1 MKYLTT
7 IKTGILAAL
16 CCLAGC
22 KEEALVAEVPAPGE
36 GNSVPTGETRFVLPD
51 AEGTNA
57 HIWNGEDIQFELR
70 RGTNDDKEIT
80 ATFDTSEET
89 LDAMTAKYAEMKG
102 INLFKLLRTESYELP
117 QTVILAPS
125 EQSATISIKIK
136 DVEEGTFVLP
146 LVLKSGEQE
155 LGVQFVEVIKH
166 PATDIDMAWL
176 DRTPSVSEPRFVAI
190 IETAENDLRNAG
202 NYVLYPNGT
211 AQPETR
217 RPLFDMTV
225 IFSANMNWDAINGKP
240 VLYYN
245 ESVRRILDNRDVF
258 VKPLQDKGIKV
269 LLSIMPNHQA
279 IGFSNLDI
287 TGERTMIK
295 EFARDIHEAIQQYG
309 LDGVM
314 FDDEYANYP
323 ETAES
328 EQPGRPMVQMGSFH
342 FLIKELR
349 DLMPFVE
356 GQAWKDRHN
365 LITLYNTGPF
375 TNGAG
380 NGWCLFGNKFD
391 LIQKHEQG
399 WADERYGNPI
409 AEDKKAVREWV
420 KNPANQPVLDEIAQ
434 IKVGELFD
442 YIWNANYLRGDD
454 YQYSFSS
461 GKATDTWIAGLE
473 GETAPKKYGVAS
485 FEMSLE
491 NSYGRIQHKRMFW
504 EYMPGEA
511 GLRNED
517 LTTTLKKQK
526 EGGYES
532 IICFNLQY
540 IPDTWNETECKNL
553 YLQDFPMFLTQL
565 RNAAATT
572 EDTKPIVQF
581 EGTNYDTVIS
591 SYLK

>member
-117 QTVILAPS
+117 QTIILAPS
-125 EQSATISIKIK
+125 EQSVPVTVKIK

-146 LVLKSGEQE
+146 LVLKSGEKE

-166 PATDIDMAWL
+166 PAADFDMAWL
-176 DRTPSVSEPRFVAI
+176 DRTPSVTEPRLIAI

-295 EFARDIHEAIQQYG
+295 DFARDIHEAVTQYG

-328 EQPGRPMVQMGSFH
+328 EQPGRPMIQMGSFH

-349 DLMPFVE
+349 DLMPLVE

-375 TNGAG
+375 TNGTTG
-380 NGWCLFGNKFD
+380 NGWCLFSNKFD
-391 LIQKHEQG
+391 LIKNETDG
-399 WADERYGNPI
+399 WKDERATGPI

-434 IKVGELFD
+434 IKVGELLDF
-442 YIWNANYLRGDD
+442 IWNDNYTRARTHKD
-454 YQYSFSS
+454 SS
-461 GKATDTWIAGLE
+461 TGKTEDTWIAGL
-473 GETAPKKYGVAS
+473 YDGVNAEEKFGAAS
-485 FEMSLE
+485 LEMSLE
-491 NSYGRIQHKRMFW
+491 ADHTIKHVRRFWDSDGEGGRI
-504 EYMPGEA
+504 ESVPA
-511 GLRNED
+511 SLNV
-517 LTTTLKKQK
+517 QK
-526 EGGYES
+526 TGGFQS
-532 IICFNLQY
+532 LICFNLQY
-540 IPDTWNETECKNL
+540 VPDTWNDAPFANL
-553 YLQDFPMFLTQL
+553 YLNDFEKMILPGLGNTNSPEV
-565 RNAAATT
+565 R
-572 EDTKPIVQF
+572 F

>member
-117 QTVILAPS
+117 QTIILAPS
-125 EQSATISIKIK
+125 EQSVPVTVKIK

-146 LVLKSGEQE
+146 LVLKSGEKE

-166 PATDIDMAWL
+166 PAADFDMAWL
-176 DRTPSVSEPRFVAI
+176 DRTPSVTEPRLIAI

-295 EFARDIHEAIQQYG
+295 DFASDIHEAVTQYG

-328 EQPGRPMVQMGSFH
+328 EQPGRPMIQMGSFH

-349 DLMPFVE
+349 DLMPLVE

-375 TNGAG
+375 TNGTTG
-380 NGWCLFGNKFD
+380 NGWCLFSNKFD
-391 LIQKHEQG
+391 LIKNETDG
-399 WADERYGNPI
+399 WEDERATGPI

-434 IKVGELFD
+434 IKVGELLDF
-442 YIWNANYLRGDD
+442 IWNDNYTRARTHKD
-454 YQYSFSS
+454 SS
-461 GKATDTWIAGLE
+461 TGKTEDTWIAGL
-473 GETAPKKYGVAS
+473 YDGVNAEEKFGAAS
-485 FEMSLE
+485 LEMSLE
-491 NSYGRIQHKRMFW
+491 ADYTIKHVRRFWENDGLEGGRI
-504 EYMPGEA
+504 ESVPA
-511 GLRNED
+511 SLNV
-517 LTTTLKKQK
+517 QK
-526 EGGYES
+526 TGGFQS
-532 IICFNLQY
+532 LICFNLQY
-540 IPDTWNETECKNL
+540 VPDTWNDAPFANL
-553 YLQDFPMFLTQL
+553 YLNDFETMILPGLGNTNSPEV
-565 RNAAATT
+565 R
-572 EDTKPIVQF
+572 F

>member
-7 IKTGILAAL
+7 IKIGILAAL

-117 QTVILAPS
+117 QTIILAPS
-125 EQSATISIKIK
+125 EQSVPVTVKIK

-146 LVLKSGEQE
+146 LVLKSGEKE

-166 PATDIDMAWL
+166 PAADFDMAWL
-176 DRTPSVSEPRFVAI
+176 DRTPSVTEPRLIAI

-295 EFARDIHEAIQQYG
+295 DFASDIHEAVTQYG

-328 EQPGRPMVQMGSFH
+328 EQPGRPMIQMGSFH

-349 DLMPFVE
+349 DLMPLVE

-375 TNGAG
+375 TNGTTG
-380 NGWCLFGNKFD
+380 NGWCLFSNKFD
-391 LIQKHEQG
+391 LIKNETDG
-399 WADERYGNPI
+399 WEDERATGPI

-434 IKVGELFD
+434 IKVGELLDF
-442 YIWNANYLRGDD
+442 IWNDNYTRARTHKD
-454 YQYSFSS
+454 SS
-461 GKATDTWIAGLE
+461 TGKTEDTWIAGL
-473 GETAPKKYGVAS
+473 YDGVNAEEKFGAAS
-485 FEMSLE
+485 LEMSLE
-491 NSYGRIQHKRMFW
+491 ADYTIKHVRRFWENDGMEGGRI
-504 EYMPGEA
+504 ESVPA
-511 GLRNED
+511 SLNV
-517 LTTTLKKQK
+517 QK
-526 EGGYES
+526 TGGFQS
-532 IICFNLQY
+532 LICFNLQY
-540 IPDTWNETECKNL
+540 VPDTWNDAPFANL
-553 YLQDFPMFLTQL
+553 YLNDFETMILPGLGNTNSPEV
-565 RNAAATT
+565 R
-572 EDTKPIVQF
+572 F

>member
-117 QTVILAPS
+117 QTIILAPS
-125 EQSATISIKIK
+125 EQSVPVTVKIK

-146 LVLKSGEQE
+146 LVLKSGEKE

-166 PATDIDMAWL
+166 PAADFDMAWL
-176 DRTPSVSEPRFVAI
+176 DRTPSVTEPRLIAI

-295 EFARDIHEAIQQYG
+295 DFASDIHEAVTQYG

-328 EQPGRPMVQMGSFH
+328 EQPGRPMIQMGSFH

-349 DLMPFVE
+349 DLMPLVE

-375 TNGAG
+375 TNGTTG
-380 NGWCLFGNKFD
+380 NGWCLFSNRFD
-391 LIQKHEQG
+391 LIKNETNG
-399 WADERYGNPI
+399 WEDERATGPI

-420 KNPANQPVLDEIAQ
+420 KNPTNQPVLDEIAQ
-434 IKVGELFD
+434 IKVGELLDF
-442 YIWNANYLRGDD
+442 IWNDNYTRARTYKD
-454 YQYSFSS
+454 SS
-461 GKATDTWIAGLE
+461 TGKTEDTWIAGL
-473 GETAPKKYGVAS
+473 YDGVNAEEKFGAAS
-485 FEMSLE
+485 LEMSLE
-491 NSYGRIQHKRMFW
+491 ADYTIKHVRRFWENDGLEGGRI
-504 EYMPGEA
+504 ESVPA
-511 GLRNED
+511 SLNV
-517 LTTTLKKQK
+517 QK
-526 EGGYES
+526 TGGFQS
-532 IICFNLQY
+532 LICFNLQY
-540 IPDTWNETECKNL
+540 VPDTWNDAPFANL
-553 YLQDFPMFLTQL
+553 YLNDFETMILPGLGNTNSPEV
-565 RNAAATT
+565 R
-572 EDTKPIVQF
+572 F

>member
-7 IKTGILAAL
+7 IKIGILAAL

-70 RGTNDDKEIT
+70 RGTNDNKEIT

-117 QTVILAPS
+117 QTIILAPS
-125 EQSATISIKIK
+125 EQSVPVTVKIK

-146 LVLKSGEQE
+146 LVLKSGEKE

-166 PATDIDMAWL
+166 PAADFDMAWL
-176 DRTPSVSEPRFVAI
+176 DRTPSVTEPRLIAI

-295 EFARDIHEAIQQYG
+295 DFASDIHEAVTQYG

-328 EQPGRPMVQMGSFH
+328 EQPGRPMIQMGSFH

-349 DLMPFVE
+349 DLMPLVE

-375 TNGAG
+375 TNGTTG
-380 NGWCLFGNKFD
+380 NGWCLFSNKFD
-391 LIQKHEQG
+391 LIKNETDG
-399 WADERYGNPI
+399 WEDERATGPI

-434 IKVGELFD
+434 IKVGELLDF
-442 YIWNANYLRGDD
+442 IWNDNYTRARTHKD
-454 YQYSFSS
+454 SS
-461 GKATDTWIAGLE
+461 TGRTGDTWIAGL
-473 GETAPKKYGVAS
+473 YDGVNAEEKFGAAS
-485 FEMSLE
+485 LEMSLE
-491 NSYGRIQHKRMFW
+491 ADHTIKHVRRFWDSDGLEGGRI
-504 EYMPGEA
+504 ESVPA
-511 GLRNED
+511 SLNV
-517 LTTTLKKQK
+517 QK
-526 EGGYES
+526 TGGFQS
-532 IICFNLQY
+532 LICFNLQY
-540 IPDTWNETECKNL
+540 VPDTWNDAPFANL
-553 YLQDFPMFLTQL
+553 YLNDFKSIIFPSLGNTNSPEV
-565 RNAAATT
+565 R
-572 EDTKPIVQF
+572 F

>member
-117 QTVILAPS
+117 QTIILAPS
-125 EQSATISIKIK
+125 EQSVPVTVKIK

-146 LVLKSGEQE
+146 LVLKSGEKE

-166 PATDIDMAWL
+166 PAADFDMAWL
-176 DRTPSVSEPRFVAI
+176 DRTPSVTEPRLIAI

-295 EFARDIHEAIQQYG
+295 DFASDIHEAVTQYG

-328 EQPGRPMVQMGSFH
+328 EQPGRPMIQMGSFH

-349 DLMPFVE
+349 DLMPLVE

-375 TNGAG
+375 TNGTTG
-380 NGWCLFGNKFD
+380 NGWCLFSNKFD
-391 LIQKHEQG
+391 LIKNETDG
-399 WADERYGNPI
+399 WEDERLTGPI

-434 IKVGELFD
+434 IKVGELLDF
-442 YIWNANYLRGDD
+442 IWNDNYRQTRTHKD
-454 YQYSFSS
+454 SS
-461 GKATDTWIAGLE
+461 TGKTKDTWIAGL
-473 GETAPKKYGVAS
+473 YDGVNAEEKFGAAS
-485 FEMSLE
+485 LEMSLE
-491 NSYGRIQHKRMFW
+491 ADYTIQHVKQFW
-504 EYMPGEA
+504 ENDG
-511 GLRNED
+511 
-517 LTTTLKKQK
+517 T
-526 EGGYES
+526 EGGRTES
-532 IICFNLQY
+532 VPTSLDNQKTGGFQSLICFNLQY
-540 IPDTWNETECKNL
+540 VPDTWNDAPFANL
-553 YLQDFPMFLTQL
+553 YLNDFEKMILPGLGNTNSPEV
-565 RNAAATT
+565 R
-572 EDTKPIVQF
+572 F

>member
-7 IKTGILAAL
+7 IKIGILAAL

-117 QTVILAPS
+117 QTIILAPS
-125 EQSATISIKIK
+125 EQSVPVTVKIK

-146 LVLKSGEQE
+146 LVLKSGEKE

-166 PATDIDMAWL
+166 PAADFDMAWL
-176 DRTPSVSEPRFVAI
+176 DRTPSVTEPRLIAI

-295 EFARDIHEAIQQYG
+295 DFASDIHEAVTQYG

-328 EQPGRPMVQMGSFH
+328 EQPGRPMIQMGSFH

-349 DLMPFVE
+349 DLMPLVE

-375 TNGAG
+375 TNGTTG
-380 NGWCLFGNKFD
+380 NGWCLFSNKFD
-391 LIQKHEQG
+391 LIKNETDG
-399 WADERYGNPI
+399 WEDERATGPI

-434 IKVGELFD
+434 IKVGELLDF
-442 YIWNANYLRGDD
+442 IWNDNYTRARTHKD
-454 YQYSFSS
+454 SS
-461 GKATDTWIAGLE
+461 TGKTGDTWIAGL
-473 GETAPKKYGVAS
+473 YDGVNAEEKFGAAS
-485 FEMSLE
+485 LEMSLE
-491 NSYGRIQHKRMFW
+491 ADHTIKHVRRFWESDGTEGGRI
-504 EYMPGEA
+504 ESVPA
-511 GLRNED
+511 SLNV
-517 LTTTLKKQK
+517 QK
-526 EGGYES
+526 TGGFQS
-532 IICFNLQY
+532 LICFNLQY
-540 IPDTWNETECKNL
+540 VPDTWNDAPFANL
-553 YLQDFPMFLTQL
+553 YLNDFENMILPGLGNTNSPEV
-565 RNAAATT
+565 R
-572 EDTKPIVQF
+572 F

>member
-117 QTVILAPS
+117 QTIILAPS
-125 EQSATISIKIK
+125 EQSVPVTVKIK

-146 LVLKSGEQE
+146 LVLKSGEKE

-166 PATDIDMAWL
+166 PAADFDMAWL
-176 DRTPSVSEPRFVAI
+176 DRTPSVTEPRLIAI

-295 EFARDIHEAIQQYG
+295 DFASDIHEAVTQYG

-328 EQPGRPMVQMGSFH
+328 EQPGRPMIQMGSFH

-349 DLMPFVE
+349 DLMPLVE

-375 TNGAG
+375 TNGTTG
-380 NGWCLFGNKFD
+380 NGWCLFSNKFD
-391 LIQKHEQG
+391 LIKNETDG
-399 WADERYGNPI
+399 WEDERATGPI

-434 IKVGELFD
+434 IKVGELLDF
-442 YIWNANYLRGDD
+442 IWNDNYTRARTHKD
-454 YQYSFSS
+454 SS
-461 GKATDTWIAGLE
+461 TGKTENTWIAGL
-473 GETAPKKYGVAS
+473 YDGVNAEEKFGAAS
-485 FEMSLE
+485 LEMSLE
-491 NSYGRIQHKRMFW
+491 ADYTIKHVRRFWENDGLEGGRI
-504 EYMPGEA
+504 ESVPA
-511 GLRNED
+511 SLNV
-517 LTTTLKKQK
+517 QK
-526 EGGYES
+526 TGGFQS
-532 IICFNLQY
+532 LICFNLQY
-540 IPDTWNETECKNL
+540 VPDTWNDAPFANL
-553 YLQDFPMFLTQL
+553 YLNDFETMILPGLGNTNSPEV
-565 RNAAATT
+565 R
-572 EDTKPIVQF
+572 F

>member
-7 IKTGILAAL
+7 IKIGILAAL

-70 RGTNDDKEIT
+70 RGTNDNKEIT

-102 INLFKLLRTESYELP
+102 INLFKLLQTESYELP
-117 QTVILAPS
+117 QTIILAPS
-125 EQSATISIKIK
+125 EQSVPVTVKIK

-146 LVLKSGEQE
+146 LVLKSGEKE

-166 PATDIDMAWL
+166 PAADFDMAWL
-176 DRTPSVSEPRFVAI
+176 DRTPSVTEPRLIAI

-295 EFARDIHEAIQQYG
+295 DFASDIHEAVTQYG

-328 EQPGRPMVQMGSFH
+328 EQPGRPMIQMGSFH

-349 DLMPFVE
+349 DLMPLVE

-375 TNGAG
+375 TNGTTG
-380 NGWCLFGNKFD
+380 NGWCLFSNKFD
-391 LIQKHEQG
+391 LIKNETDG
-399 WADERYGNPI
+399 WEDERATGPI

-434 IKVGELFD
+434 IKVGELLDF
-442 YIWNANYLRGDD
+442 IWNDNYTRARTHKD
-454 YQYSFSS
+454 SS
-461 GKATDTWIAGLE
+461 TGKTGDTWIAGL
-473 GETAPKKYGVAS
+473 YDGVNAEEKFGAAS
-485 FEMSLE
+485 LEMSLE
-491 NSYGRIQHKRMFW
+491 ADHTIKHVRRFWESDGTEGGRI
-504 EYMPGEA
+504 ESVPA
-511 GLRNED
+511 SLNV
-517 LTTTLKKQK
+517 QK
-526 EGGYES
+526 TGGFQS
-532 IICFNLQY
+532 LICFNLQY
-540 IPDTWNETECKNL
+540 VPDTWNDAPFANL
-553 YLQDFPMFLTQL
+553 YLNDFENMILPGLGNTNSPEV
-565 RNAAATT
+565 R
-572 EDTKPIVQF
+572 F

>member
-117 QTVILAPS
+117 QTIILAPS
-125 EQSATISIKIK
+125 EQSVPVTVKIK

-146 LVLKSGEQE
+146 LVLKSGEKE

-166 PATDIDMAWL
+166 PAADFDMAWL
-176 DRTPSVSEPRFVAI
+176 DRTPSVTEPRLIAI

-295 EFARDIHEAIQQYG
+295 DFASDIHEAVTQYG

-328 EQPGRPMVQMGSFH
+328 EQPGRPMIQMGSFH

-349 DLMPFVE
+349 DLMPLVE

-375 TNGAG
+375 TNGTTG
-380 NGWCLFGNKFD
+380 NGWCLFSNKFD
-391 LIQKHEQG
+391 LIKNETDG
-399 WADERYGNPI
+399 WEDERATGPI

-434 IKVGELFD
+434 IKVGELLDF
-442 YIWNANYLRGDD
+442 IWNDNYTRARTHKD
-454 YQYSFSS
+454 SS
-461 GKATDTWIAGLE
+461 TGKTEDTWIAGL
-473 GETAPKKYGVAS
+473 YDGVNAEEKFGAAS
-485 FEMSLE
+485 LEMSLE
-491 NSYGRIQHKRMFW
+491 ADYTIKHVRRFWENDGMEGGRI
-504 EYMPGEA
+504 ESVPA
-511 GLRNED
+511 SLNV
-517 LTTTLKKQK
+517 QK
-526 EGGYES
+526 TGGFQS
-532 IICFNLQY
+532 LICFNLQY
-540 IPDTWNETECKNL
+540 VPDTWNDAPFANL
-553 YLQDFPMFLTQL
+553 YLNDFETMILPGLGNTNSPEV
-565 RNAAATT
+565 R
-572 EDTKPIVQF
+572 F

>member
-1 MKYLTT
+1 MKYITT

-22 KEEALVAEVPAPGE
+22 KEDVLTAEIPAPGTNNE
-36 GNSVPTGETRFVLPD
+36 TPAGETRFVLPG
-51 AEGTNA
+51 AEGIAT
-57 HIWNGEDIQFELR
+57 HIWNGEDLQFELR
-70 RGTNDDKEIT
+70 RGANDMQEIT
-80 ATFDTSEET
+80 AAFDTSEET
-89 LDAMTAKYAEMKG
+89 LTSMTEKYAEIKG
-102 INLFKLLRTESYELP
+102 MNLFALLRTESYELP

-202 NYVLYPNGT
+202 NYVLYPNGI
-211 AQPETR
+211 AQPESR

-225 IFSANMNWDAINGKP
+225 IFSANMNWNAIQGKP
-240 VLYYN
+240 ELYYN

-269 LLSIMPNHQA
+269 LLSVMPNHQA

-375 TNGAG
+375 TNGTTG
-380 NGWCLFGNKFD
+380 NGWCLFSNRFD
-391 LIQKHEQG
+391 LIKNETNG
-399 WADERYGNPI
+399 WEDERATGPI

-434 IKVGELFD
+434 IKVGEFLDF
-442 YIWNANYLRGDD
+442 IWNDNYTRARTYKD
-454 YQYSFSS
+454 SS
-461 GKATDTWIAGLE
+461 TGKTEDTWIAGLHD
-473 GETAPKKYGVAS
+473 GVNAQQKFGAAS
-485 FEMSLE
+485 LEMSLE
-491 NSYGRIQHKRMFW
+491 ADYTIKHIRRFWDSDGMEGGRI
-504 EYMPGEA
+504 ESVPA
-511 GLRNED
+511 SLSV
-517 LTTTLKKQK
+517 QK
-526 EGGYES
+526 AEGFQS
-532 IICFNLQY
+532 LICFNLQY
-540 IPDTWNETECKNL
+540 VPDTWNNAPFANL
-553 YLQDFPMFLTQL
+553 YLNDFKSIIFPSLGNT
-565 RNAAATT
+565 NSP
-572 EDTKPIVQF
+572 EVKF

>member
-80 ATFDTSEET
+80 ATFDTNEET

-117 QTVILAPS
+117 QTIILAPS
-125 EQSATISIKIK
+125 EQSVPVTVKIK

-146 LVLKSGEQE
+146 LVLKSGEKE

-166 PATDIDMAWL
+166 PAADFDMAWL
-176 DRTPSVSEPRFVAI
+176 DRTPSVTEPRLIAI

-295 EFARDIHEAIQQYG
+295 DFASDIHEAVTQYG

-328 EQPGRPMVQMGSFH
+328 EQPGRPMIQMGSFH

-349 DLMPFVE
+349 DLMPLVE

-375 TNGAG
+375 TNGTTG
-380 NGWCLFGNKFD
+380 NGWCLFSNKFD
-391 LIQKHEQG
+391 LIKNETDG
-399 WADERYGNPI
+399 WEDERATGPI

-434 IKVGELFD
+434 IKVGELLDF
-442 YIWNANYLRGDD
+442 IWNDNYTRARTHKD
-454 YQYSFSS
+454 SS
-461 GKATDTWIAGLE
+461 TGKTEDTWIAGL
-473 GETAPKKYGVAS
+473 YDGVNAEEKFGAAS
-485 FEMSLE
+485 LEMSLE
-491 NSYGRIQHKRMFW
+491 ADYTIKHVRRFWENDGLEGGRI
-504 EYMPGEA
+504 ESVPA
-511 GLRNED
+511 SLNV
-517 LTTTLKKQK
+517 QK
-526 EGGYES
+526 TGGFQS
-532 IICFNLQY
+532 LICFNLQY
-540 IPDTWNETECKNL
+540 VPDTWNDAPFANL
-553 YLQDFPMFLTQL
+553 YLNDFETMILPGLGNTNSPEV
-565 RNAAATT
+565 R
-572 EDTKPIVQF
+572 F

>member
-80 ATFDTSEET
+80 AAFDTSEET

-117 QTVILAPS
+117 QTIILAPS
-125 EQSATISIKIK
+125 EQSVPVTVKIK

-146 LVLKSGEQE
+146 LVLKSGEKE

-166 PATDIDMAWL
+166 PAADFDMAWL
-176 DRTPSVSEPRFVAI
+176 DRTPSVTEPRLIAI

-295 EFARDIHEAIQQYG
+295 DFASDIHEAVTQYG

-328 EQPGRPMVQMGSFH
+328 EQPGRPMIQMGSFH

-349 DLMPFVE
+349 DLMPLVE

-375 TNGAG
+375 TNGTTG
-380 NGWCLFGNKFD
+380 NGWCLFSNKFD
-391 LIQKHEQG
+391 LIKNETDG
-399 WADERYGNPI
+399 WEDERATGPI

-434 IKVGELFD
+434 IKVGELLDF
-442 YIWNANYLRGDD
+442 IWNDNYTRARTHKD
-454 YQYSFSS
+454 SS
-461 GKATDTWIAGLE
+461 TGKTGDTWIAGL
-473 GETAPKKYGVAS
+473 YDGVNAEEKFGAAS
-485 FEMSLE
+485 LEMSLE
-491 NSYGRIQHKRMFW
+491 ADHTIKHVRRFWESDGTEGGRI
-504 EYMPGEA
+504 ESVPA
-511 GLRNED
+511 SLNV
-517 LTTTLKKQK
+517 QK
-526 EGGYES
+526 TGGFQS
-532 IICFNLQY
+532 LICFNLQY
-540 IPDTWNETECKNL
+540 VPDTWNDAPFANL
-553 YLQDFPMFLTQL
+553 YLNDFENMILPGLGNTNSPEV
-565 RNAAATT
+565 R
-572 EDTKPIVQF
+572 F

>member
-117 QTVILAPS
+117 QTIILAPS
-125 EQSATISIKIK
+125 EQSVPVTVKIK

-146 LVLKSGEQE
+146 LVLKSGEKE

-166 PATDIDMAWL
+166 PAADFDMAWL
-176 DRTPSVSEPRFVAI
+176 DRTPSVTEPRLIAI

-295 EFARDIHEAIQQYG
+295 DFASDIHEAVTQYG

-328 EQPGRPMVQMGSFH
+328 EQPGRPMIQMGSFH

-349 DLMPFVE
+349 DLMPLVE

-375 TNGAG
+375 TNGTTG
-380 NGWCLFGNKFD
+380 NGWCLFSNKFD
-391 LIQKHEQG
+391 LIKNETDG
-399 WADERYGNPI
+399 WEDERATGPI

-434 IKVGELFD
+434 IKVGELLDF
-442 YIWNANYLRGDD
+442 IWNDNYTRARTHKD
-454 YQYSFSS
+454 SS
-461 GKATDTWIAGLE
+461 TGKTEDTWIAGL
-473 GETAPKKYGVAS
+473 YDGVNAEEKFGAAS
-485 FEMSLE
+485 LEMSLE
-491 NSYGRIQHKRMFW
+491 ADYTIKHVRRFWEDDGLEGGRI
-504 EYMPGEA
+504 ESVPA
-511 GLRNED
+511 SLNV
-517 LTTTLKKQK
+517 QK
-526 EGGYES
+526 TGGFQS
-532 IICFNLQY
+532 LICFNLQY
-540 IPDTWNETECKNL
+540 VPDTWNDAPFANL
-553 YLQDFPMFLTQL
+553 YLNDFETMILPGLGNTNSPEV
-565 RNAAATT
+565 R
-572 EDTKPIVQF
+572 F